1 MCSPGSAIWEKKKKK
16 SGEDGTEGY
25 LQLQIEWLKESAGD
39 RSLWAVVGLKGKH
52 RSAPLLFWLLLLWS
66 PLEGIGSPLNRILFP
81 HGCHRAHP
89 PFLQTCLVKPV
100 ATCYSFSTEY
110 MYTSVC
116 FAKVKM
122 PSKESV
128 MQETFW
134 MMEQGTAVNYLIQF
148 TRLSGVGGWNL
159 GMWSSP
165 RWWIT
170 GVYAKSALLI
180 TLPCFLMQD
189 KETKKSLQNYG
200 NTGVFWGRRGMSLIF
215 KVPFRFCK
223 INTFLLGVSYFH
235 IGRAQKLTLCREGSP
250 ASLHSFLVALLT
262 IANPQPLFTSRGRSW
277 GFCLWVQPQASSSS
291 FLCLSDPSLVP
302 FPLYDDENWD
312 RLNVTCLQW
321 SQLGTAPWEEPS
333 AIETP
338 RHI

>member
-1 MCSPGSAIWEKKKKK
+1 MCSVKGWAMLIQDNSEKWLHSYRRVGVKFLPRPSRPYQSHSQWPFKAKTIICKIKVWKPALTMQMIFSQQPESWPSSIWICGLGWGSPMRATWLDHLHIWKVCSTWEKVLMCSPGSAIWEKKKKK
-16 SGEDGTEGY
+16 SGEDETEGY

-189 KETKKSLQNYG
+189 KETKKSL
-200 NTGVFWGRRGMSLIF
+200 
-215 KVPFRFCK
+215 
-223 INTFLLGVSYFH
+223 
-235 IGRAQKLTLCREGSP
+235 
-250 ASLHSFLVALLT
+250 
-262 IANPQPLFTSRGRSW
+262 
-277 GFCLWVQPQASSSS
+277 
-291 FLCLSDPSLVP
+291 
-302 FPLYDDENWD
+302 
-312 RLNVTCLQW
+312 
-321 SQLGTAPWEEPS
+321 
-333 AIETP
+333 
-338 RHI
+338 